1 MAVLLS
7 VLTLLLGCGGS
18 ELIPV
23 PGTTTRVSKPVSEK
37 NTELNLKIFTTLEE
51 CAGAVKPEDTRLC
64 LPHVDRR
71 SGQVRLAIQFRLD
84 SDPFPIPL
92 TEENLRVVHMGQIVQ
107 DGASMNVEIVPHD
120 PIDAPRLY
128 LLLIDTSY
136 SMGETGARGISRIER
151 VRQALLTPAVKAA
164 FFPPG
169 GVRTGVVLVNFNVG
183 EPRPMGGGL
192 RVVTEQSEYTRL
204 VRNEIEETRGYTQL
218 FDAIRTGVTSM
229 LQQAVVRDF
238 IDVHQASPVVIVLS
252 DGFNNQQA
260 SDTCGTN
267 AERLSRLLD
276 SILAVRREAE
286 DLRKRP
292 TVFTVGLGRPIRPF
306 FKAPRGR
313 DNAVQPLDLCGQRYV
328 DRLIDR
334 DLERVGIDNV
344 SLTYI
349 AQRGGG
355 QSYIKNDREGLAEAI
370 LEAAAPRYSWFEV
383 RYQVDPH
390 YLRRSFETRLR
401 LTSFADAESS
411 LRIYPSAWLDGPP
424 GRREPDNRIVAQSY
438 RHTATVIMPVLG
450 ALVGMGF
457 LGAISFNGYR
467 ILFRRGR
474 RGAAGGA
481 KPTGGAGKP
490 AP

>member
-1 MAVLLS
+1 MTGVGVLLAG
-7 VLTLLLGCGGS
+7 LLACGTS
-18 ELIPV
+18 DLIAV

-107 DGASMNVEIVPHD
+107 DAPSMSVEIVPHD

-128 LLLIDTSY
+128 ILVIDSSS
-136 SMGETGARGISRIER
+136 SMNETGQRGLTRMDR
-151 VRQALLTPAVKAA
+151 VKEALLTPGVKSA
-164 FFPPG
+164 FFPEG
-169 GVRTGVVLVNFNVG
+169 GVRTGVIILSFTAG
-183 EPRPMGGGL
+183 EPKPVGGRL
-192 RVVTEQSEYTRL
+192 EVLTDARAYTRA
-204 VRNEIEETRGYTQL
+204 VRDELQVQQGFTHLY
-218 FDAIRTGVTSM
+218 DAVRYASGPF
-229 LQQAVVRDF
+229 LQQGVVRDF
-238 IDVHQASPVVIVLS
+238 IDVHQASPVVIALT
-252 DGFNNQQA
+252 DGFNNLA
-260 SDTCGTN
+260 STDTCGTN
-267 AERLSRLLD
+267 AERLSRVLE
-276 SILAVRREAE
+276 SITTSRREAE

-292 TVFTVGLGRPIRPF
+292 TIFTVGLGRPIRPL
-306 FKAPRGR
+306 FKLPKGR
-313 DNAVQPLDLCGQRYV
+313 ESAVQPTDLCGKKYV
-328 DRLIDR
+328 DRRIDG
-334 DLERVGIDNV
+334 DLEREGIDNV

-349 AQRGGG
+349 ANRGGG
-355 QSYIKNDREGLAEAI
+355 FEFIKTDRDGLAEAFR
-370 LEAAAPRYSWFEV
+370 AAAAQRYTWFEI

-424 GRREPDNRIVAQSY
+424 GRREADNRIVAQSY

-450 ALVGMGF
+450 ALVGLGF

-467 ILFRRGR
+467 IVFRRGR

-481 KPTGGAGKP
+481 KPPGGAGKP